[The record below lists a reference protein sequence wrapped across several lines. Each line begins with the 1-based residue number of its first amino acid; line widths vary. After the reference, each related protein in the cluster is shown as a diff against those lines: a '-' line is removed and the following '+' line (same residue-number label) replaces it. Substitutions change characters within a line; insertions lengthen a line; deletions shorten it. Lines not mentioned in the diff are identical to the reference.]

1 MNRIPFL
8 HYFKDEQDIFKSY
21 FLALI
26 PLLLFGFY
34 KNGILLYQNGLIQ
47 EIEIFRPL
55 YFVVVSLGV
64 GFAVA
69 KIMRDEVKNNLL
81 LSLIV
86 MASMSLN
93 TNLLIYA
100 ILLFVLLFIVRFIQ
114 LKVKFSFNEG
124 AIIRLFLVLSLII
137 NAYSYF
143 NIAEKLDKFNY
154 DLFDVFLG
162 FGVGGMFSTSFLAI
176 CISMVILACNKYY
189 KKIIPLMAIFAF
201 FLVSTIYM
209 VISKNYDYLSFLFNG
224 TVYFAFVFM
233 GADKN
238 VSPYTK
244 KGMAIYGFLMGL
256 GVGVLAIFWR
266 FEGVF
271 LGIFLVSLLIPLIN
285 NFSNK
290 KYLRD

>member
-100 ILLFVLLFIVRFIQ
+100 ILLFVLLFP
-114 LKVKFSFNEG
+114 L
-124 AIIRLFLVLSLII
+124 
-137 NAYSYF
+137 
-143 NIAEKLDKFNY
+143 
-154 DLFDVFLG
+154 
-162 FGVGGMFSTSFLAI
+162 
-176 CISMVILACNKYY
+176 CIS
-189 KKIIPLMAIFAF
+189 
-201 FLVSTIYM
+201 
-209 VISKNYDYLSFLFNG
+209 
-224 TVYFAFVFM
+224 
-233 GADKN
+233 
-238 VSPYTK
+238 
-244 KGMAIYGFLMGL
+244 
-256 GVGVLAIFWR
+256 VL
-266 FEGVF
+266 
-271 LGIFLVSLLIPLIN
+271 
-285 NFSNK
+285 
-290 KYLRD
+290 